1 MSQEKKQKGQNIKL
15 WLTVGGI
22 LLIVCLAGLYFIKT
36 SSRFEKSDEIKVTL
50 KHDNFLEDS
59 AAGIFEDLDDAIGLP
74 EKLYLVN
81 HLDITFYA
89 TGEIATIDTFFYGED
104 EDGKTKTYLVDYNRK
119 KSSKMTVYID
129 NYAKTDYEDDMRL
142 TPLFELLGNVHVR
155 DLVDN
160 WSEETKSHTF
170 EMNYAGKSSFTSA
183 DGLQVVSAENEI
195 TDENANVGE
204 NADEN
209 ADTDESTDAILS
221 QLEYGG
227 EITGFAVTF
236 SAIGSKSSV
245 DNTTAN
251 TDYDAVASAD
261 LVTYI
266 LNPQY
271 ISESVLA
278 QQNRQE
284 QIDEAKNNSGDGSAD
299 GSGNAYNDVA
309 SGSDGEE
316 SEDNTPWTEN
326 REDGSVYVFLDKNT
340 GYRLLVADAAAGSRF
355 YELEITKDGGQSWNQ
370 LNADPFDGNSG
381 VAEGIE
387 FYNENLGVI
396 GLAGASGDYST
407 LYLTRDGGK
416 TFSEIELPMD
426 EVAELPDTAS
436 DYGFTISD
444 YDYCKMPQQKAGKL
458 TIKVI
463 SAQGETDGILFES
476 ADDGNTWN
484 YSGISY

>member
-1 MSQEKKQKGQNIKL
+1 MNREKMKTGQNYKL

-22 LLIVCLAGLYFIKT
+22 FLITCLAGLYFIKT
-36 SSRFEKSDEIKVTL
+36 SSRFEKSDEVKVAL
-50 KHDNFLEDS
+50 KHDNFFEDN

-74 EKLYLVN
+74 EKIYLVN
-81 HLDITFYA
+81 RLDITFYA

-104 EDGKTKTYLVDYNRK
+104 ADGKTKTYLVDYNRK

-129 NYAKTDYEDDMRL
+129 NYAETDYEDDMRL

-183 DGLQVVSAENEI
+183 DRLQMVTTE
-195 TDENANVGE
+195 
-204 NADEN
+204 
-209 ADTDESTDAILS
+209 DAILS

-236 SAIGSKSSV
+236 SVAG
-245 DNTTAN
+245 DEN
-251 TDYDAVASAD
+251 TDKTT
-261 LVTYI
+261 TYI
-266 LNPQY
+266 INPQY

-284 QIDEAKNNSGDGSAD
+284 QINEAKNNSGDGSAD
-299 GSGNAYNDVA
+299 GSGNADNDA
-309 SGSDGEE
+309 AAGNDAEE
-316 SEDNTPWTEN
+316 NGDSTPWTEN
-326 REDGSVYVFLDKNT
+326 REDGSVYFFLDKNS

-355 YELEITKDGGQSWNQ
+355 YELEFTKAGGQSWNQ
-370 LNADPFDGNSG
+370 LNADPFGGNSG

-407 LYLTRDGGK
+407 LYLTQDGGK
-416 TFSEIELPMD
+416 TFSVIELPMD
-426 EVAELPDTAS
+426 EVTELPDTAAQ
-436 DYGFTISD
+436 YGFTISD
-444 YDYCKMPQQKAGKL
+444 YDYCKMPQQKDGKL
-458 TIKVI
+458 MIKVI

-476 ADDGNTWN
+476 MDNGNTWN